1 MAARAGADLERF
13 TAAYWRHRRDY
24 DAGLPAS
31 EYWRRVVA
39 SLDTGKSAGADL
51 VEALIADDVRSWTH
65 YREEVWELARAFRAG
80 GGRTGFLSNGVPEIV
95 GHLRRTR
102 ALDAAF
108 DAVVVSCEVGCLKPA
123 PEIFRLCLERL
134 GVAAGDALFADDR
147 PENVEAARALGLR
160 TLHFAGDDALDRL
173 RAAVAAG

>member
-1 MAARAGADLERF
+1 MSPQALKVGIAGLGTVGASVIRILDRQNEAVAQRGGRPVEVVAISARDRTKDRGFDLSRF
-13 TAAYWRHRRDY
+13 TWFDS
-24 DAGLPAS
+24 P
-31 EYWRRVVA
+31 V
-39 SLDTGKSAGADL
+39 
-51 VEALIADDVRSWTH
+51 
-65 YREEVWELARAFRAG
+65 ELARAFRAG

-108 DAVVVSCEVGCLKPA
+108 DAVVVSCEVGCMKPG

-147 PENVEAARALGLR
+147 PENVEAARGLGLR
-160 TLHFAGDDALDRL
+160 AVHFAGDDALDRL
-173 RAAVAAG
+173 RAAVVGG